1 MAVRD
6 LLSTL
11 SDSAARVVD
20 APVRELVEAVLEE
33 RGLADATTVNDAL
46 ARISRLESA
55 SEALLPRVEAAEQ
68 RAAHLAEKVERLQH
82 TIDDLMRDLSEA
94 REQTVD
100 AVSRADAA
108 DAAVLELKATV
119 AALQPSDDRPRVGA
133 AGEVEVRGKS
143 YVVDAAHAGKAY
155 SVAHNGAVRIG
166 GRLVKKQ
173 PA

>member
-68 RAAHLAEKVERLQH
+68 AVAGGFRRIALPPVPDGHAAEHAVGRRRRLRRA
-82 TIDDLMRDLSEA
+82 
-94 REQTVD
+94 
-100 AVSRADAA
+100 
-108 DAAVLELKATV
+108 
-119 AALQPSDDRPRVGA
+119 
-133 AGEVEVRGKS
+133 RGHQK
-143 YVVDAAHAGKAY
+143 
-155 SVAHNGAVRIG
+155 
-166 GRLVKKQ
+166 
-173 PA
+173 